1 MTRHNLFPTL
11 AAIVVLLAV
20 GSAYAQNIHVV
31 ADVPFGFMLENRSL
45 PAGHYEIQAGPA
57 QGVVGLR
64 RGAEHIAFL
73 MTNDVRTVGSTKS
86 KLVFQRYGDRYFLRQ
101 VWMSGSDSGRELPAG
116 KLEKELASI
125 RKPASVAVIASK

>member
-45 PAGHYEIQAGPA
+45 PAGHYEIQSGPA
-57 QGVVGLR
+57 QGVVALR
-64 RGAEHIAFL
+64 RGTEHITFL
-73 MTNDVRTVGSTKS
+73 NTNDVRTAGRTKS
-86 KLVFQRYGDRYFLRQ
+86 KLVFQRYGDRYL
-101 VWMSGSDSGRELPAG
+101 SL
-116 KLEKELASI
+116 I
-125 RKPASVAVIASK
+125 HI